1 MMYFHLLKLVKP
13 VFISLIFVLISKNL
27 SGQISTSSKPD
38 SSEYISYQSFFEKLQ
53 KRDSVYIYYKP
64 EWFRGK
70 KINASFAG
78 LSLEDAL
85 SRVMS
90 ANKLSYLVPDPHS
103 YVFVPFQAASYSNP
117 GDSHADLLVIGD
129 INEYGK
135 YSKATITGKIHD
147 GKTSESLPGVTVS
160 VEKLKTGTTT
170 DANGNFSLTLPVGE
184 HLLQMAF
191 MGYEPN
197 ARKIKLVSNG
207 TANFDLFEKLVK
219 LNEVVITAERAE
231 FNVTGTQMSLLHLN
245 AKTIKELPS
254 TLGETDIIKSMSLLP
269 GIQTAGEFGTGFNV
283 RGGGSDQNLILI
295 EDVPLFNSSHL
306 FGLTSTINADN
317 VTSVTLLK
325 AGIPARYG
333 ERASS
338 VMDIRLGKDNTD
350 NVRVKGGIGILSSR
364 LSIQIPMLSKK
375 ATLIIGGRSSYS
387 NWLLHKFPD
396 VDLKNSS
403 AGFYD
408 LNALYTYNINRNNK
422 FILFGYYS
430 NDKFG
435 FSKTTNYEYS
445 NLLGSLRWTHLFSSK
460 LSSSFLTGYSKYKY
474 SVNESDTLHR
484 ADAYQVD
491 LNTRYNNLKWNFN
504 WLPTSRHSI
513 DFGINA
519 MLYRI
524 MPGEE
529 NPFGPQSLIKPVK
542 VQTGKGL
549 EMAAYLSDNFDILP
563 RLNTELGLRVV
574 RYSALG
580 PGSFQTYAEGQPLSM
595 ETVLDT
601 INYSSGQV
609 ISHSLALEPRVAFR
623 FSINEKSS
631 IKWSYNRIDQYINLI
646 SNNSVMSPTD
656 TWALSNNYIKPL
668 ISDQFAVG
676 YFRNFNQNAYEVSV
690 EAYYRKLQNVVEYK
704 NGAQI
709 LLNQHIETDLLNAKG
724 YTYGI
729 EFYARKSTG
738 ALTGWISYTYSR
750 SMLKTSGTV
759 DEEQINRNQY
769 YPSNFDKPNNLVVIV
784 NYHLS
789 RRWRVSGT
797 FVYNTGRPV
806 TLPELKFNSE
816 GNQLIYYSDRN
827 KYRLPDYH
835 RLDIA
840 ITYDENLRLKK
851 MWKGSWT
858 LSVINVYGRDNA
870 YSVYYAQE
878 DNRVYNSSGSTS
890 MYKLYIIGIPLPT
903 LTYNFTF

>member
-1 MMYFHLLKLVKP
+1 MCCHLLNKP
-13 VFISLIFVLISKNL
+13 VFFYLIFLLLSKNL
-27 SGQISTSSKPD
+27 AGQSSTSAKTD
-38 SSEYISYQSFFEKLQ
+38 SSEYITYQNFFEKLQ
-53 KRDSVYIYYKP
+53 KRDSVRIYYKA
-64 EWFRGK
+64 EWFKDK
-70 KINASFAG
+70 KINSSFVS
-78 LSLEDAL
+78 LTLEDAL
-85 SRVMS
+85 SRVKS
-90 ANKLSYLVPDPHS
+90 INKLSYIVPDEYS
-103 YVFVPFQAASYSNP
+103 YVFVPFQVFSYSNP
-117 GDSHADLLVIGD
+117 GTCLSDVLIIGNTD
-129 INEYGK
+129 EYGK
-135 YSKATITGKIHD
+135 YAKATITGKILD
-147 GKTSESLPGVTVS
+147 GKTAESLPGVTINA
-160 VEKLKTGTTT
+160 EKLKIATTT

-184 HLLQMAF
+184 HLLKLSSI
-191 MGYEPN
+191 GYEEN

-207 TANFDLFEKLVK
+207 AADFELFEKSIK
-219 LNEVVITAERAE
+219 LNQVIITAERAE
-231 FNVTGTQMSLLHLN
+231 FNLTGTQMSLLHLN
-245 AKTIKELPS
+245 AKTIRELPS
-254 TLGETDIIKSMSLLP
+254 SLGETDIIKSMALLP
-269 GIQTAGEFGTGFNV
+269 GIQTAGEFGSGFNV

-350 NVRVKGGIGILSSR
+350 KVRVKGGIGILSSR
-364 LSIQIPMLSKK
+364 LSIQIPMFSKK
-375 ATLIIGGRSSYS
+375 ATLLLGTRSSYS
-387 NWLLHKFPD
+387 NWLLHKIPD

-403 AGFYD
+403 ASFYD
-408 LNALYTYNINRNNK
+408 LNALYTFNINRNNK
-422 FILFGYYS
+422 VILFGYYS

-435 FSKTTNYEYS
+435 FSESTKYEYS
-445 NLLGSLRWTHLFSSK
+445 NLLGSMRWTHLFTSK
-460 LSSSFLTGYSKYKY
+460 LSSSFLTGYSQYKF
-474 SVNESDTLHR
+474 SVYESDTLHR
-484 ADAYQVD
+484 ENAYQVN
-491 LNTRYNNLKWNFN
+491 LKTKYNNLKWNFN
-504 WLPTSRHSI
+504 WVPDHKHSI

-519 MLYRI
+519 VLYRI

-529 NPFGPQSLIKPVK
+529 NPYGPQSLIKPMK
-542 VQTGKGL
+542 VQTEKGL
-549 EMAAYLSDNFDILP
+549 EMAAYISDNFDILP
-563 RLNTELGLRVV
+563 GLNTELGLRFVH
-574 RYSALG
+574 YSALG
-580 PGSFQTYAEGQPLSM
+580 PGSFQTYTGGQPLAM
-595 ETVLDT
+595 ENVLDT
-601 INYSSGQV
+601 IHYNSNQV
-609 ISHSLALEPRVAFR
+609 ISHNSAFEPRLAFR
-623 FSINEKSS
+623 YNINEKSS
-631 IKWSYNRIDQYINLI
+631 LKWSYNRVDQFINLI

-656 TWALSNNYIKPL
+656 TWTLSNNYIKPL
-668 ISDQFAVG
+668 ISDQFAIG
-676 YFRNFNQNAYEVSV
+676 YFRNFNQNAFEVSV
-690 EAYYRKLQNVVEYK
+690 EAYYRKLQNAVEYK

-709 LLNQHIETDLLNAKG
+709 LLNQHIETDLINSKG

-729 EFYARKSTG
+729 EFYAKKNIG

-750 SMLKTSGTV
+750 SMLKTTGTA

-769 YPSNFDKPNNLVVIV
+769 YPSNFDKPNNLVVIL

-858 LSVINVYGRDNA
+858 LSVINVYGRNNA